1 VNTKALRHYVATQ
14 MLADGESPVQVAGR
28 LGHSTP
34 ATTLRVYAHWVRA
47 TDRTA
52 GDRLDDRLG

>member
-1 VNTKALRHYVATQ
+1 LRHYVATQ